1 MNYNMAYNQI
11 KHVLSA
17 FRFEGRYSRAEELH
31 SGNVNNTY
39 HLYYALPAAGARNTC
54 CSRSIPTRSKS
65 PTR

>member
-39 HLYYALPAAGARNTC
+39 HLYYALPGGGRAEYVL
-54 CSRSIPTRSKS
+54 
-65 PTR
+65 